1 MVPLSFGCGS
11 AVLAAIA
18 TLAPSR
24 AARSAIASPM
34 PRLPPDTNSVL
45 PLSDV
50 IVPPSR
56 CFPPR
61 AQVLLPG
68 RFGAT
73 GTRIGGAEQSIW
85 RHRDRI
91 GRGLAER
98 LDHPMALGAQGG
110 QRLLGKTALDPHLIR
125 QPLMMQ
131 ARRRYRLGYIHAV
144 IQHVDD
150 HLQHRRD

>member
-11 AVLAAIA
+11 AVFAAIA

-50 IVPPSR
+50 MVPPSR
-56 CFPPR
+56 CLPR
-61 AQVLLPG
+61 IVLLP
-68 RFGAT
+68 RRLRAT
-73 GTRIGGAEQSIW
+73 GTRIGGAEQPIR
-85 RHRDRI
+85 RHGDRI

-98 LDHPMALGAQGG
+98 FDDAMAFGFQCRK
-110 QRLLGKTALDPHLIR
+110 RLVGETALDPNFIR
-125 QPLMMQ
+125 EPLMVQ
-131 ARRRYRLGYIHAV
+131 PRRRHRGRDVHAIV
-144 IQHVDD
+144 EHIDD
-150 HLQHRRD
+150 H

>member
-11 AVLAAIA
+11 AVFAAIA

-24 AARSAIASPM
+24 AARNAIASPM

-56 CFPPR
+56 CFPP
-61 AQVLLPG
+61 LLPR
-68 RFGAT
+68 RFRAT

-85 RHRDRI
+85 RYRDRI

-98 LDHPMALGAQGG
+98 LEHPMAPGAQGG
-110 QRLLGKTALDPHLIR
+110 QRLLGKTALDPHLVR

-131 ARRRYRLGYIHAV
+131 ARR
-144 IQHVDD
+144 
-150 HLQHRRD
+150 

>member
-1 MVPLSFGCGS
+1 MVPCGFGCGS

-56 CFPPR
+56 CFLPR
-61 AQVLLPG
+61 AQVLLPR

-98 LDHPMALGAQGG
+98 LDHLVTLGAQRG
-110 QRLLGKTALDPHLIR
+110 QRLFAKTALDPYLVR

-131 ARRRYRLGYIHAV
+131 ARCRHRLGYIHA
-144 IQHVDD
+144 I
-150 HLQHRRD
+150 